1 MHTPKGESMNHQPFE
16 EWLLNDMP
24 LDPDRK
30 RELDLHI
37 RSCAY
42 CAALAETGMALHSV
56 KMVSPANG
64 FTARFQT
71 RLGSTKTGRTPAKI
85 LGSAPVCVHGSCV
98 ALVAFGALCGFVR
111 CFTCNMD
118 HVLCGMGS
126 ISYYHVECY
135 VPGWLCFITY
145 CPGISFS
152 LCMDDRGFGSCRA
165 GSFVVSINLAVC
177 SFAARSLVYEK

>member
-64 FTARFQT
+64 FTARFQA
-71 RLGSTKTGRTPAKI
+71 RLAVQKLAERRQR
-85 LGSAPVCVHGSCV
+85 
-98 ALVAFGALCGFVR
+98 FWGALLFAFMGVVLLLWLLAPSVASFVASPATWITSFVEWGVFLITTLNAMFQAGSVLLRIAPGFLSPFVWMIVVSAVAGLGLLWSVSIWRFVR
-111 CFTCNMD
+111 SPQG
-118 HVLCGMGS
+118 V
-126 ISYYHVECY
+126 
-135 VPGWLCFITY
+135 
-145 CPGISFS
+145 
-152 LCMDDRGFGSCRA
+152 
-165 GSFVVSINLAVC
+165 
-177 SFAARSLVYEK
+177 